1 MFPCKV
7 FQRLSGKLF
16 SLPRLQTLF
25 RASTRIPELPPLVTD
40 ADRTCDS
47 SGLNRESPAERHF
60 RRLKEGHSFPS
71 FVFSFIVLILIIILF
86 ISYSLSCFSLFYF
99 PTSLSSPSFPLL
111 HLIPPLSLSPPLSLL
126 PSYLLPSYLP
136 LPFLPSSLPHS
147 LPHTLSPSLPPSNRS
162 PCPALPCPGS

>member
-1 MFPCKV
+1 MFKCKV

-111 HLIPPLSLSPPLSLL
+111 HLIPPLSLSPPHL
-126 PSYLLPSYLP
+126 PP
-136 LPFLPSSLPHS
+136 PFLPPPSLPTL
-147 LPHTLSPSLPPSNRS
+147 LPPSFPPSYPLSLPPSNRS

>member
-111 HLIPPLSLSPPLSLL
+111 HQIPPLSLSPPHL
-126 PSYLLPSYLP
+126 PP
-136 LPFLPSSLPHS
+136 PFLPPPSLPTL
-147 LPHTLSPSLPPSNRS
+147 LPPSFPPSYPLSLPPSNRS

>member
-111 HLIPPLSLSPPLSLL
+111 HLIPPLSLSPPHL
-126 PSYLLPSYLP
+126 PP
-136 LPFLPSSLPHS
+136 PFLPPPSLPTL
-147 LPHTLSPSLPPSNRS
+147 LPPSFPPSYPLSLPPSNRS